1 MITLL
6 RKIFFS
12 LLVII
17 LLFTSGC
24 WNRREMDTLTVNSAL
39 GFDLIETNGETKI
52 LLSVLTIKPS
62 QAIGG
67 AGDMA
72 GGGAGQQQSVTSQ
85 VISITGDTVE
95 DAVRNWNQCSSR
107 QLFMAH
113 TVLLVIGESV
123 AKDGIGWVIDFGTRN
138 RDIPERALVV
148 VCEGTARD
156 ALQAQP
162 EFEPLLS
169 TEVYNIL
176 NQNRYF
182 TSKSKA
188 TDIIETM
195 YDLLTPGRDVS
206 LAFLKTFV
214 PPEKGSSVRQTPQS
228 IDGKD
233 SEGEQPDHK
242 VPTVAGAVVF
252 RGEKAVGRLN
262 EAETQGM
269 LFIMGEAQG
278 GIISV
283 AFDSTGK
290 NTSFLFRDVNT
301 KVKTVIEK
309 NEISFQVEIKG
320 TGELISAAPGTID
333 ITNRSDIQ
341 KMEHMINKE
350 VVYRCRK
357 AVNKAQELGS
367 DPFGFGDKLHRTH
380 PDVWKKIENHWGE
393 IFPHVKVNITADF
406 SVEHSG
412 LIDKS
417 LHIR

>member
-1 MITLL
+1 
-6 RKIFFS
+6 
-12 LLVII
+12 
-17 LLFTSGC
+17 
-24 WNRREMDTLTVNSAL
+24 
-39 GFDLIETNGETKI
+39 
-52 LLSVLTIKPS
+52 
-62 QAIGG
+62 
-67 AGDMA
+67 
-72 GGGAGQQQSVTSQ
+72 
-85 VISITGDTVE
+85 
-95 DAVRNWNQCSSR
+95 
-107 QLFMAH
+107 
-113 TVLLVIGESV
+113 
-123 AKDGIGWVIDFGTRN
+123 
-138 RDIPERALVV
+138 V

-214 PPEKGSSVRQTPQS
+214 PPEKGSSVRQTPQT

-233 SEGEQPDHK
+233 S
-242 VPTVAGAVVF
+242 
-252 RGEKAVGRLN
+252 
-262 EAETQGM
+262 AETQGM

-380 PDVWKKIENHWGE
+380 PGVWKEIEDRWE
-393 IFPHVKVNITADF
+393 DIFPHIRVSITAEF